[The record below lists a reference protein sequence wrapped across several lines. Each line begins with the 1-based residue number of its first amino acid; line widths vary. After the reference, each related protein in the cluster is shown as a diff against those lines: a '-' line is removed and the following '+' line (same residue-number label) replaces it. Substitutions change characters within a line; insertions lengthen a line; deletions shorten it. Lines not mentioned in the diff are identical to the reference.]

1 VLQMVKL
8 ERHSGCSLLM
18 DTEVGSPFE
27 MMKLLLAFKYFCG
40 ADINMS
46 ISSQSGC
53 CSRTGWSVDMV
64 EPPWQRI
71 PELF

>member
-1 VLQMVKL
+1 MVKL

-46 ISSQSGC
+46 LFLPKADA
-53 CSRTGWSVDMV
+53 VL
-64 EPPWQRI
+64 
-71 PELF
+71 ELVGQ